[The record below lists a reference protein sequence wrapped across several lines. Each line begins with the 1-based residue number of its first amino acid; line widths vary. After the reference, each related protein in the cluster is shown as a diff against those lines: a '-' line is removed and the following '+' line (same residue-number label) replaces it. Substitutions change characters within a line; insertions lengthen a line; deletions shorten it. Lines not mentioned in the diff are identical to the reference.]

1 MSKKS
6 RSRLWFLVHSW
17 LALPIWFFVL
27 IVCVTGTLAVVSQE
41 IVWLANPDVRASKPY
56 EDAEPLSFSQVLKAI
71 NEAQPDLLV
80 ESIQRPDEEHFAL
93 TAEVSYPGGSE
104 ATLYINPYTGAIQG
118 ESPSFDFRQF
128 TRALHGWWLVPFN
141 NGYSWGWYMVSLLGL
156 PMLASL
162 ITGLVVYKRFWK
174 GFLKPRLR
182 INQGAR
188 IFWGDFHRLSG
199 IWSIWFIALISITGT
214 WFLIQAILA
223 DNHVT
228 LTNDGIPPVIAR
240 ADVPRA
246 APGQKVPYIEL
257 DEAVR
262 LVTGRIPSLEASAVF
277 LPGNAY
283 SPMFVAGRGWY
294 PLMFQS
300 AALNPYTGKIE
311 TTRLLSDR
319 TPLQFVTESMRPLH
333 TGDFGGIWVK
343 LIWFVRPAAEHDGA
357 QRPADLEQ
365 AHRTGHRRAG
375 QARQAPGAPA
385 ETGQAGAGNGQP
397 DRGGTAMSKAAVA
410 QPVSPLRQF
419 WLRWRFHLNVL
430 LILIP
435 LGFMPRY
442 FADMALFSG
451 SSGLGERGIGEVQVG
466 PWSLKLAEWRI
477 EPPHDEGPA
486 GFMKDFNAALC
497 QACIPQVKATYLRIG
512 KPRSLRA
519 AGVIFFGSPYRMG
532 TSVPIPPR
540 TRPDAELWITM
551 EGWDGSMHQ
560 ASIPLAEASPA
571 TVAWLNKRGKQ

>member
-257 DEAVR
+257 DEAGR

-343 LIWFVRPAAEHDGA
+343 LIWFVFG
-357 QRPADLEQ
+357 LLLSMMVLS
-365 AHRTGHRRAG
+365 G
-375 QARQAPGAPA
+375 
-385 ETGQAGAGNGQP
+385 
-397 DRGGTAMSKAAVA
+397 
-410 QPVSPLRQF
+410 
-419 WLRWRFHLNVL
+419 L
-430 LILIP
+430 LI
-435 LGFMPRY
+435 
-442 FADMALFSG
+442 
-451 SSGLGERGIGEVQVG
+451 
-466 PWSLKLAEWRI
+466 WSKRTAQ
-477 EPPHDEGPA
+477 A
-486 GFMKDFNAALC
+486 TAAL
-497 QACIPQVKATYLRIG
+497 V
-512 KPRSLRA
+512 
-519 AGVIFFGSPYRMG
+519 
-532 TSVPIPPR
+532 
-540 TRPDAELWITM
+540 
-551 EGWDGSMHQ
+551 
-560 ASIPLAEASPA
+560 
-571 TVAWLNKRGKQ
+571 KRGKRPARQPKPAKPAPVMANQTAEGQP

>member
-343 LIWFVRPAAEHDGA
+343 LIWFVFGLLLSMMVLSGLLIWSKRTA
-357 QRPADLEQ
+357 Q
-365 AHRTGHRRAG
+365 
-375 QARQAPGAPA
+375 
-385 ETGQAGAGNGQP
+385 
-397 DRGGTAMSKAAVA
+397 AMSKAAVA

-451 SSGLGERGIGEVQVG
+451 SSGLGEREIGEVQVG